1 MEEDGECARATK
13 SGWWFPHR
21 VYSPQA
27 YPERNGRYANCA
39 FDGGFD
45 TNLNGVFDEIEENN
59 NRTIAVCDQNIPL
72 EDCFK
77 RSKTH
82 DGFHDK
88 YEFKGTTIKVA
99 KTKMFLG
106 RSLND

>member
-21 VYSPQA
+21 VYSPKA
-27 YPERNGRYANCA
+27 YPRRNGKYGNCD
-39 FDGGFD
+39 FNRRFD
-45 TNLNGVFDEIEENN
+45 TNLNGIFDEVEGNSE
-59 NRTIAVCDQNIPL
+59 RAIAVCDQNIPL
-72 EDCFK
+72 EECFK
-77 RSKTH
+77 RTVT

-88 YEFKGTTIKVA
+88 YEFKGTIIKLA

-106 RSLND
+106 RRSNK